1 MANVEKNIEKQKQ
14 QKNDGGQQLQRRE
27 PSEVARAER
36 IPPAVREPFDLVR
49 DFMRWDPFR
58 ALRADFLMRDPFRDM
73 RELMRDMMM
82 SWEPEYRERAWRPEF
97 EVRETDD
104 SYVIRADVP
113 GLASEDLEVSVSG
126 DQLQISGKR
135 ERKEEKTEGTY
146 HAYERTYG
154 SFTRTFDLPDSVDAE
169 KIRCELTSG
178 VLEVVL
184 PKKPG
189 AASSRRKIE
198 IKSGAPGAAA

>member
-14 QKNDGGQQLQRRE
+14 QKNDAGQQLQRRE

-36 IPPAVREPFDLVR
+36 IPAVVREPFDLVR

-58 ALRADFLMRDPFRDM
+58 ALRSDLLMRDPFRDM
-73 RELMRDMMM
+73 RELMRDMM
-82 SWEPEYRERAWRPEF
+82 SWEPESRERGWRPEF

-104 SYVIRADVP
+104 SYVICADVP
-113 GLASEDLEVSVSG
+113 GLAADDLEVSVSG

-135 ERKEEKTEGTY
+135 ERKEEKPEGTY
-146 HAYERTYG
+146 HAYERAYG
-154 SFTRTFDLPDSVDAE
+154 SFIRSFDLPDSVDAE
-169 KIRCELTSG
+169 QIRCDLKSG

-189 AASSRRKIE
+189 ATPSRRKIE
-198 IKSGAPGAAA
+198 IKSGASGAAA